1 MITTAVANL
10 QESILQAEAEVSSLA
25 KQQRE
30 KRAELRRYHK
40 ALKALTGDAV
50 EANPATENVGEQ
62 RGGHVRFK
70 RLRRVN
76 QDHRGTSIRLVP
88 RCRVP

>member
-40 ALKALTGDAV
+40 ALKALTGDV
-50 EANPATENVGEQ
+50 SKRTRRPKTSANNAADTSASSGSGE
-62 RGGHVRFK
+62 
-70 RLRRVN
+70 
-76 QDHRGTSIRLVP
+76 
-88 RCRVP
+88 